1 MTARQ
6 RGQATVEL
14 ALGLPLVLLGV
25 LLVVQV
31 GLVVADQ
38 VRVVHAAREGVRAA
52 AVDDRDRCAARRAAL
67 ARGRAH
73 AGPHRRW
80 RSATVARPARPCGWP
95 SPTGRPPTC
104 PSPARSSPTSPSD
117 ARATMRVEG

>member
-38 VRVVHAAREGVRAA
+38 VRVVHAAREGVRVV
-52 AVDDRDRCAARRAAL
+52 AVDDRSGAARRAAL
-67 ARGRAH
+67 GA
-73 AGPHRRW
+73 AGL
-80 RSATVARPARPCGWP
+80 TPARTAVAVGDRGPPG
-95 SPTGRPPTC
+95 STVRVAVTYRAPTDVPLAGAHLPDI
-104 PSPARSSPTSPSD
+104 ALH

>member
-1 MTARQ
+1 MTRRE

-14 ALGLPLVLLGV
+14 ALGLPVVLLGV

-38 VRVVHAAREGVRAA
+38 VRVVHAAREGVRVA
-52 AVDDRDRCAARRAAL
+52 AVDERSVRGPAGRAGARPGSVPPAPPR
-67 ARGRAH
+67 RGR
-73 AGPHRRW
+73 R
-80 RSATVARPARPCGWP
+80 ARPARLTGCGWP
-95 SPTGRPPTC
+95 SPTGRPPTS
-104 PSPARSSPTSPSD
+104 PSPARSSPTSPSS